1 MLRLAAS
8 LTLLLLATP
17 ALAGPAAVPAE
28 ATDAFPSLL
37 GGESLRGSTV
47 AVATAGYATLGVA
60 YAQGLTERDDLGA
73 SARFNWSTTE
83 LVLGALWH
91 RQLARVGSWDLAS
104 RLALGWYLDGG
115 STLVHDDNLSDRG
128 VQLTPALALSTRGVG
143 LLAVA
148 FDLPVTFTTWR
159 GGGVWIAPRLSVSY
173 EAPLYDQ
180 LALGVIGSLAWRG
193 GTGGTPMRAGQVLPE
208 LLVTA
213 TWRLF

>member
-8 LTLLLLATP
+8 LTLLLLAAP
-17 ALAGPAAVPAE
+17 ALAGPAPAP
-28 ATDAFPSLL
+28 APADTFPSLL

-47 AVATAGYATLGVA
+47 AVGTAGYATLGVA

-73 SARFNWSTTE
+73 SAQFDWSTTE

-91 RQLARVGSWDLAS
+91 RQLGRLGSWDLAS
-104 RLALGWYLDGG
+104 RLALGWYLDAG

-128 VQLTPALALSTRGVG
+128 VQLTPGLALSTRGVG

-148 FDLPVTFTTWR
+148 LDMPVTVTTWR
-159 GGGVWIAPRLSVSY
+159 GGGVWIAPRLAVSY
-173 EAPLYDQ
+173 EAALYDQ
-180 LALGVIGSLAWRG
+180 LALGVVGSLAWRG
-193 GTGGTPMRAGQVLPE
+193 GTGGAPMRSGQVLPE

-213 TWRLF
+213 TWKLF

>member
-8 LTLLLLATP
+8 LTLLLLAAP
-17 ALAGPAAVPAE
+17 ALAGPAPAP
-28 ATDAFPSLL
+28 APADAFPSLL

-47 AVATAGYATLGVA
+47 AVGTAGYATLGVA

-73 SARFNWSTTE
+73 SAQFDWSTTE

-91 RQLARVGSWDLAS
+91 RQLGRLGSWDLAS

-128 VQLTPALALSTRGVG
+128 VQLTPGLALSTRGVG

-148 FDLPVTFTTWR
+148 LDMPVTVTTWR
-159 GGGVWIAPRLSVSY
+159 GGGVWIAPRLAVSY
-173 EAPLYDQ
+173 EAALYDQ
-180 LALGVIGSLAWRG
+180 LALGVVGSLAWRG
-193 GTGGTPMRAGQVLPE
+193 GTGGAPMRSGQVLPE

-213 TWRLF
+213 TWKLF

>member
-8 LTLLLLATP
+8 LTLLLLAAP
-17 ALAGPAAVPAE
+17 ALAAPTPAPVPA
-28 ATDAFPSLL
+28 DAFPSLL

-73 SARFNWSTTE
+73 SAQLDWSTSE

-91 RQLARVGSWDLAS
+91 RQLARLGSWDLAS

-128 VQLTPALALSTRGVG
+128 LQLTPGLALSTRGVG

-148 FDLPVTFTTWR
+148 VDLPVTFTTWR
-159 GGGVWIAPRLSVSY
+159 GGGVWIAPRLAVSY
-173 EAPLYDQ
+173 EAALYDQ

-193 GTGGTPMRAGQVLPE
+193 GTGGAPMRAGQVLPE

-213 TWRLF
+213 TWKLF

>member
-8 LTLLLLATP
+8 LTLLLLAAP
-17 ALAGPAAVPAE
+17 ALAGPAPAP
-28 ATDAFPSLL
+28 APADAFPSLL

-47 AVATAGYATLGVA
+47 AVGTAGYATLGVA

-73 SARFNWSTTE
+73 SAQFDWSTTE

-91 RQLARVGSWDLAS
+91 RQLGRLGSWDLAS
-104 RLALGWYLDGG
+104 RLALGWYLDAG

-128 VQLTPALALSTRGVG
+128 VQLTPGLALSTRGVG

-148 FDLPVTFTTWR
+148 LDMPVTVTTWR
-159 GGGVWIAPRLSVSY
+159 GGGVWIAPRLAVSY
-173 EAPLYDQ
+173 EAALYDQ
-180 LALGVIGSLAWRG
+180 LALGVVGSLAWRG
-193 GTGGTPMRAGQVLPE
+193 GTGGAPMRSGQVLPE

-213 TWRLF
+213 TWKLF